1 MPSILVYAEL
11 LLNIRHVTVF
21 LILPSDPGPDTVA
34 SLSSDRRSIVITHQ
48 GEKQG
53 LDLPCQVA
61 SFAASDLP
69 LTKLKELSFRM
80 QVATDLDLSQS
91 QRQSSDIKGAPWA
104 ALSMTPES
112 RIACRSCK
120 NTLVKESIP
129 VWKDLPSENWAEMM
143 DFWHCHKPNT
153 EDAHSIHTHELTKGY
168 AASNQLAPSRGVALV
183 DISHILLFEN
193 DCTGLQVCFSLTSI
207 HAGKIFSLNC
217 HSVVWY
223 SWTSRRRPVSVLSSA
238 LWHGRRY
245 KCPTLKSLCT
255 ISEIQANPSN
265 FRRVSGLLSLVELS
279 KLSGLHRG

>member
-1 MPSILVYAEL
+1 MPSILIYAEL

-48 GEKQG
+48 GEKQD

-61 SFAASDLP
+61 AIAASDLP
-69 LTKLKELSFRM
+69 LTKLKELSFRL
-80 QVATDLDLSQS
+80 QVATDLDLSRS
-91 QRQSSDIKGAPWA
+91 QRQSSDDKGAPWP

-153 EDAHSIHTHELTKGY
+153 EDPHSVHTHELAKGY
-168 AASNQLAPSRGVALV
+168 AASNQLAPSRGVGLV
-183 DISHILLFEN
+183 DISHMLLFEN
-193 DCTGLQVCFSLTSI
+193 DCSGLQVCFL
-207 HAGKIFSLNC
+207 
-217 HSVVWY
+217 
-223 SWTSRRRPVSVLSSA
+223 
-238 LWHGRRY
+238 
-245 KCPTLKSLCT
+245 
-255 ISEIQANPSN
+255 
-265 FRRVSGLLSLVELS
+265 
-279 KLSGLHRG
+279 